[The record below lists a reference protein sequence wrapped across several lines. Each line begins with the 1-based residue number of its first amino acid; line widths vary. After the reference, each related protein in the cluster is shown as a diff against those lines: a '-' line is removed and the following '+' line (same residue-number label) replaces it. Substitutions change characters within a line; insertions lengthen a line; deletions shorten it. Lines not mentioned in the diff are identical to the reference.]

1 VPGGAVRTVD
11 QALESPEAAARDM
24 VRTVAHPT
32 AGSIRMVGSPLKLSA
47 TPVTEPVAPPL
58 LGQHTDEVLA
68 ELLHLDA
75 DALATLRKAG
85 AIG

>member
-24 VRTVAHPT
+24 VRTVPHPT

-58 LGQHTDEVLA
+58 LGQHTDQVLG
-68 ELLHLDA
+68 ELLHLDGA
-75 DALATLRKAG
+75 ALAALREKGVVA
-85 AIG
+85 